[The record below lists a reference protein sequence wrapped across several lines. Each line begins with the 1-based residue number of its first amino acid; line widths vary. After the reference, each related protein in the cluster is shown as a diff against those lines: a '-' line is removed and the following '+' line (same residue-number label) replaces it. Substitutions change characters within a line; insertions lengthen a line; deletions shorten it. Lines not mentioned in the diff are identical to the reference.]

1 MKYALITGGTGFVGW
16 YLSHCLIDGKYPAF
30 CWDANRFTYKKYLD
44 VDGRRRLLGLK
55 QDSDYIIHLAPVPVD
70 EVIECARK
78 TGARILF
85 ASSGA
90 VYDKKPD
97 AYGKLKI
104 ASEKKLLASG
114 LDVRIARMFTFIGH
128 GLPEHLAPVKM
139 LRSMQAGQPMLC
151 GEAVRSYMDAEDMA
165 RWLWAI
171 LLDAEPMSVYDVG
184 SDVPVTMGQLAEQMG
199 KGRSGS
205 SWQAG
210 AFKEPRKTYLPNIKP
225 IQNDLGVKIT
235 IPLEMAVERFIR
247 SY

>member
-1 MKYALITGGTGFVGW
+1 MKRILITGGSGFVAGW
-16 YLSHCLIDGKYPAF
+16 ILSQFDNNQFSVSTC
-30 CWDANRFTYKKYLD
+30 NRKDYELKISGNYLD
-44 VDGRRRLLGLK
+44 Y
-55 QDSDYIIHLAPVPVD
+55 DYIIHLAPVPVD
-70 EVIECARK
+70 DVIKCASK
-78 TGARILF
+78 TDARILF

-97 AYGKLKI
+97 AYGRLKLQ
-104 ASEKKLLASG
+104 SEDKLLKSG
-114 LDVRIARMFTFIGH
+114 LDVRIARMFTFIGQ

-139 LRSMQAGQPMLC
+139 LKAMQAGQPMLC

-210 AFKEPRKTYLPNIKP
+210 KFKEPRKSYLPNIKP
-225 IQNDLGVKIT
+225 IQKDLGVKIT
-235 IPLEMAVERFIR
+235 IPFEMAVERFIR
-247 SY
+247 SYS